1 MDMMKEIKQRGF
13 SSKVFLVALSLVV
26 VAGVFIAFRRG
37 KIQENSKSILEQ
49 QRFIVVDDSGDEN
62 LYRSYFENGYDL
74 RSNNSY
80 SKTQVVVKNGKKY
93 GSYSDEK
100 PSDRYHRDLYRNITS
115 AILNLKVS
123 REEIEKSNFVIER
136 DPKSLITKSL
146 VKEGK
151 TPDFEAKVLNK
162 KNQFSKVRVTYN
174 QDYLPIKLEWYF
186 KGKDGLKWYTW
197 SRFSY
202 PYKTE
207 SEFNKKLDEEIQRIK
222 DIEEEHEAEGRD
234 G

>member
-1 MDMMKEIKQRGF
+1 MMKEIKQRGF

-37 KIQENSKSILEQ
+37 KIQENSKSILEH
-49 QRFIVVDDSGDEN
+49 QRFIVVDSSINGN
-62 LYRSYFENGYDL
+62 LYRYNFENGYDL
-74 RSNNSY
+74 KNDNFY
-80 SKTQVVVKNGKKY
+80 SITQVVVKNGKKY

-151 TPDFEAKVLNK
+151 TPDFEAKVLNE
-162 KNQFSKVRVTYN
+162 KNQFSKVRITYN

>member
-1 MDMMKEIKQRGF
+1 MMKEIKKRRF

-37 KIQENSKSILEQ
+37 KIQDNSKSILEQ
-49 QRFIVVDDSGDEN
+49 QRFIVVDSAEYEN
-62 LYRSYFENGYDL
+62 SYRFNFENGYDL

-80 SKTQVVVKNGKKY
+80 SITQVVVKNGKKY

-115 AILNLKVS
+115 AILNLRVS
-123 REEIEKSNFVIER
+123 KEEIEKSNFIIER
-136 DPKSLITKSL
+136 DPKSLISKSI
-146 VKEGK
+146 VKGEK
-151 TPDFEAKVLNK
+151 TPDFEAKVLNE
-162 KNQFSKVRVTYN
+162 KNQFSKVRITYN

-222 DIEEEHEAEGRD
+222 DIKEEYELEKENG
-234 G
+234 

>member
-1 MDMMKEIKQRGF
+1 MAMLIMTMVTVIIFMVMRNRNNYED
-13 SSKVFLVALSLVV
+13 SKF
-26 VAGVFIAFRRG
+26 
-37 KIQENSKSILEQ
+37 ILEQ
-49 QRFIVVDDSGDEN
+49 QRFIVVDDSDDKN

-123 REEIEKSNFVIER
+123 KVEIEKSNFIIER

-151 TPDFEAKVLNK
+151 TPDFEAKVINK
-162 KNQFSKVRVTYN
+162 KNQFSKVRITYN

-202 PYKTE
+202 PYRTE

-222 DIEEEHEAEGRD
+222 DIKEEYELEKENG
-234 G
+234 

>member
-1 MDMMKEIKQRGF
+1 MMKEIKKRRFSLKSILLLTLLLLTIASIFIVVQRG
-13 SSKVFLVALSLVV
+13 KT
-26 VAGVFIAFRRG
+26 
-37 KIQENSKSILEQ
+37 QEDSKSILEH
-49 QRFIVVDDSGDEN
+49 QRFIVVDDSINKKEYN
-62 LYRSYFENGYDL
+62 HNFEIGIDMKNKNYY
-74 RSNNSY
+74 NS
-80 SKTQVVVKNGKKY
+80 TQAAVKNGKKFGEY
-93 GSYSDEK
+93 PYVSSSDSYNGI
-100 PSDRYHRDLYRNITS
+100 LYEEVTS

-123 REEIEKSNFVIER
+123 KEEIEQSNFIIER

-151 TPDFEAKVLNK
+151 TPDFEAKVINK
-162 KNQFSKVRVTYN
+162 KNQFSKVRITYN

-202 PYKTE
+202 PYQTE

-222 DIEEEHEAEGRD
+222 DIKEEYELEKENG
-234 G
+234 

>member
-1 MDMMKEIKQRGF
+1 MMKEIKQRGF

-80 SKTQVVVKNGKKY
+80 SKTQVVVKNGEKY

-115 AILNLKVS
+115 
-123 REEIEKSNFVIER
+123 
-136 DPKSLITKSL
+136 
-146 VKEGK
+146 
-151 TPDFEAKVLNK
+151 
-162 KNQFSKVRVTYN
+162 
-174 QDYLPIKLEWYF
+174 
-186 KGKDGLKWYTW
+186 W

-222 DIEEEHEAEGRD
+222 DIEEEYELEKKNG
-234 G
+234 